1 MNKES
6 FLKLIYVIGFEESVE
21 DDLYYTYKNYILYTY
36 NSYSTYSL
44 HLNKDLDKDVVIIS
58 NNLKD
63 LKSYFN
69 KEFRRNKL
77 NNILK

>member
-44 HLNKDLDKDVVIIS
+44 HLDKDIVIIS